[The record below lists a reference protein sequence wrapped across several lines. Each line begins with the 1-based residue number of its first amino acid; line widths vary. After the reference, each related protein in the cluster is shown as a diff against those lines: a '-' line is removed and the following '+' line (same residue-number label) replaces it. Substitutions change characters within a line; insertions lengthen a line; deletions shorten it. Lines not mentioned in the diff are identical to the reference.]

1 MALHESVLEE
11 FGLAPLWVRRGMS
24 AAQEPVVEAAAE
36 QGGAGLADQVAR
48 REDPRMTGSEPSSSM
63 LAQDGRDVARPAMRT
78 GEAGQADSA
87 QLQGERR
94 APVRADQAPP
104 PAETRDRFD
113 RQTPARASD
122 SSRPMPA
129 PVETRQP
136 PQQSRTPEPP
146 PFDAPPDDD
155 FAWFDDQPSHA
166 HAPVEARRDAP
177 EPSSIQTLDWDAL
190 SQQVAACERCRL
202 CEKRTN
208 TVFGVGDRNADW
220 MLIGEAP
227 GENEDRLGEPFVGQA
242 GKLLDN
248 MLRSLTLA
256 RDSNVYI
263 ANVIKCRPPG
273 NRNPEPDEVARCEPY
288 LQRQVTLVK
297 PKVIVALGRF
307 AAQSLLR
314 TEASISSLRGRV
326 HEYEGV
332 PVIVTYHPA
341 YLLRSLP
348 DKAKA
353 WADLCLARD
362 TWLAAGGV
370 PSNAAK

>member
-11 FGLAPLWVRRGMS
+11 FGLAPLWVRRGM
-24 AAQEPVVEAAAE
+24 AVQEAAVEVAIE
-36 QGGAGLADQVAR
+36 QGVASATASVAR
-48 REDPRMTGSEPSSSM
+48 RDDPPATKRELSPSALAEDAR
-63 LAQDGRDVARPAMRT
+63 RPAIRVS
-78 GEAGQADSA
+78 EAQQADSPQAMQARDQGDRREPSA
-87 QLQGERR
+87 QQQGQQGRM
-94 APVRADQAPP
+94 Q
-104 PAETRDRFD
+104 
-113 RQTPARASD
+113 
-122 SSRPMPA
+122 A
-129 PVETRQP
+129 PVEARPPSQP
-136 PQQSRTPEPP
+136 SRTPEPP
-146 PFDAPPDDD
+146 AVEMPPDDD
-155 FAWFDDQPSHA
+155 FAWFDDLPTH
-166 HAPVEARRDAP
+166 PGTEARAETP
-177 EPSSIQTLDWDAL
+177 EPPSIQTLDWDAL
-190 SQQVAACERCRL
+190 SARVAACERCRL

-256 RDSNVYI
+256 RERNVYI

-288 LQRQVTLVK
+288 LQRQVALVK
-297 PKVIVALGRF
+297 PKLIVALGRF
-307 AAQSLLR
+307 AAQSLLK
-314 TEASISSLRGRV
+314 TDASISSLRGRV

-370 PSNAAK
+370 PSSAAK